1 VRALLFTAFLLPG
14 QSLADAAKL
23 PLSRESM
30 DLQTRFDQALS
41 SVQFEVGVLG
51 IFSKSGNFSD
61 FSGSLTLANDGTA
74 TVQAVIAAGS
84 VQMKSKA
91 DVKTLTGPDYF
102 AAERFPQIRFN
113 SVSFAPA
120 LLKTGG
126 QIEGEVELRGVRLR
140 ERFEIVHGQCP
151 HKTSAPWRCTFSV
164 SGKIHRSRYGMSAR
178 RGIVSDIVV
187 LQFNITPQPTLRAPE

>member
-1 VRALLFTAFLLPG
+1 LI
-14 QSLADAAKL
+14 LA
-23 PLSRESM
+23 S
-30 DLQTRFDQALS
+30 
-41 SVQFEVGVLG
+41 
-51 IFSKSGNFSD
+51 
-61 FSGSLTLANDGTA
+61 DGTA
-74 TVQAVIAAGS
+74 SVQAVIAAAS

-91 DVKTLTGPDYF
+91 DIKTLTGPDYF

-113 SVSFAPA
+113 SASFDPA

-126 QIEGEVELRGVRLR
+126 TIEGEVELRGVQLR

-151 HKTSAPWRCTFSV
+151 HKASPPWRCAFSV

-187 LQFNITPQPTLRAPE
+187 LQFNITPKQKHEPKSRAPE